1 LRRYRLTVL
10 PNGSTVLV
18 MHSTPTV
25 SLSLLA
31 RDLLLM
37 AQEQIE
43 AHPSKTL
50 YLACFH
56 AAHGPVLSPALEEI
70 YAALDAEVLES
81 SGADACELITSLLAT
96 AGYPDLQGAPTVPA
110 PPPIEAIEEEPLL
123 NSIAAL
129 AHVGELLQRARG
141 LLRGH
146 HEQGLISAESEIE
159 AVTRALLVELDRR
172 TAALGEAA
180 E

>member
-1 LRRYRLTVL
+1 
-10 PNGSTVLV
+10 
-18 MHSTPTV
+18 MHSTPPT
-25 SLSLLA
+25 LSLLA
-31 RDLLLM
+31 RDLLLQ

-56 AAHGPVLSPALEEI
+56 AAHGPTLSPALEEI
-70 YAALDAEVLES
+70 HLLDPEILES
-81 SGADACELITSLLAT
+81 SGADACEVIEHLLQS
-96 AGYPDLQGAPTVPA
+96 AGYPDLAPTVPA
-110 PPPIEAIEEEPLL
+110 PPPLEAIEEEPLL
-123 NSIAAL
+123 NTIAAL

-159 AVTRALLVELDRR
+159 AVTRDLLAELDRR
-172 TAALGEAA
+172 TSALGEAA